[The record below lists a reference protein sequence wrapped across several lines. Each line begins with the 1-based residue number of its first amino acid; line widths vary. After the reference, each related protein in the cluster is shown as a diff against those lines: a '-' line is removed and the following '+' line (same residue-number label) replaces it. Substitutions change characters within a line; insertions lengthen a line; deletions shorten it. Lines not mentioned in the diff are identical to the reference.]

1 MSNTDKDAKKK
12 LLEEIKADYRK
23 SKAEGEPKRAKAP
36 RVSKY
41 DIKRALK
48 IATIAA
54 MGLFGAPK
62 MSAQNNYR
70 VREVSLE
77 QLMQLNG
84 RETNNTRAYNMSS
97 RVVRNPWEY
106 ASADAY
112 AEDMHLYRDN
122 RLSVGLNRI
131 GDGVNFDGY
140 AGVYRDMNN
149 PNRCVI
155 LPNNMRDDFNAISE
169 YELKDVK
176 RMQDM
181 GNSDGNSPYNHLDHS
196 YHGRCACPKIGHFH
210 GSGYICDNPTVNKI
224 VNVIDGIG
232 RTLHGVNHVLG
243 GINQIAGGDGRG
255 GSRG

>member
-23 SKAEGEPKRAKAP
+23 SKVESKPKKAKAP

-54 MGLFGAPK
+54 MGLFVTPK
-62 MSAQNNYR
+62 ISGQNRYGSTGR

-77 QLMQLNG
+77 QLVQYNN
-84 RETNNTRAYNMSS
+84 RSTNDARAYNASY
-97 RVVRNPWEY
+97 RDVAQPWEY
-106 ASADAY
+106 ASADTY
-112 AEDMHLYRDN
+112 AEAMHLYRDN

-140 AGVYRDMNN
+140 AGVYRDIND

-155 LPNNMRDDFNAISE
+155 LPNNMRDDFNAIRE

-176 RMQDM
+176 RMQQM
-181 GNSDGNSPYNHLDHS
+181 GNSDGNSPYNHLDHA
-196 YHGRCACPKIGHFH
+196 YNGRCACPKATTYSRRGVHPRHGHVT
-210 GSGYICDNPTVNKI
+210 PPRNKKTER
-224 VNVIDGIG
+224 VVKG
-232 RTLHGVNHVLG
+232 
-243 GINQIAGGDGRG
+243 IAGGLLVLDAVLNGGR
-255 GSRG
+255 